1 MNITMDVRDLLQL
14 TGMQA
19 PLRQDYDYIIIGSGS
34 AGSVLAARLSED
46 ETARILVLEAGPM
59 DRSLYMLRMPAALA
73 EPMKS
78 ETYNWAYYS
87 EPEPYLDG
95 RRVYYP
101 RGRVV
106 GGSSS
111 INGMV
116 YLRGNPQDY
125 DGWAQTNGLERWSFA
140 HCLPY
145 FKRMESSALGPSEF
159 RGEGG
164 PLRVSIPECDNPLF
178 QAYIQAGIQAGFG
191 YTDDVNGF
199 RQEGVCKFERSTF
212 EGVRSSA
219 ARRYLHPARQKGR
232 IDLRVKVRVSRI
244 NLEGTAARSVTFIE
258 RGEEHTV
265 RAGREVLLCAGAF
278 NSPQLLMLSGIGPAD
293 ELRSHGI
300 AVKAD
305 LPGVGQN
312 LQDHLDYLLQYH
324 CTKPI
329 SLYPA
334 TRPLGRLA
342 VGLRWLLFKSGVGAS
357 NIWEAGSFFRSNDD
371 VPYPNLQHHFAPVA
385 ISYDGNERV
394 EGHGFQIHIS
404 QMRPRSRGWVKLRS
418 SDPFAPPRIQFN
430 HLMDETDRAEI
441 REGIRMT
448 RHLVSQK
455 AFDPYRGEEIA
466 PGSNRQSDAELDAFA
481 RAKGETSHHPSCT
494 CRMGLDEMAVVD
506 GEGRV
511 HGLEGLRVVDASIM
525 PNVVTANL
533 NATVIMLA
541 EKIADHIMGK
551 PPLAAQPAA
560 YHR

>member
-1 MNITMDVRDLLQL
+1 M
-14 TGMQA
+14 
-19 PLRQDYDYIIIGSGS
+19 PLRHSYDYIIIGSGS

-46 ETARILVLEAGPM
+46 ETARILVLEAGPI

-73 EPMKS
+73 EPLKS
-78 ETYNWAYYS
+78 EKYNWAYYT
-87 EPEPYLDG
+87 EPEPYLDN

-125 DGWAQTNGLERWSFA
+125 DGWAQSNGMEQWSYA

-145 FKRMESSALGPSEF
+145 FKRMESSIRGASEF
-159 RGEGG
+159 RGGSG
-164 PLRVSIPECDNPLF
+164 PLKVTIPECENPLF
-178 QAYIQAGIQAGFG
+178 KAYIQAGIEAGLG

-199 RQEGVCKFERSTF
+199 RQEGVCRFERSTF
-212 EGVRSSA
+212 KGVRSSA
-219 ARRYLHPARQKGR
+219 ARRYLHPARENGR
-232 IDLRVKVRVSRI
+232 IDLKVNVRVSRI
-244 NLEGTAARSVTFIE
+244 VLEGNAARGVSFVESGVTQ
-258 RGEEHTV
+258 TV
-265 RAGREVLLCAGAF
+265 YAEREVLLCAGAF
-278 NSPQLLMLSGIGPAD
+278 NSPQLLMLSGVGPAD
-293 ELRSHGI
+293 ELRRHGI
-300 AVKAD
+300 EIKVD
-305 LPGVGQN
+305 LPGVGEN

-324 CTKPI
+324 CTQPI

-334 TRPLGRLA
+334 TKSLGRFA
-342 VGLRWLLFKSGVGAS
+342 VGLQWLLFKSGVGAS
-357 NIWEAGSFFRSNDD
+357 NIWEAGSFFRSNDT
-371 VPYPNLQHHFAPVA
+371 VAYPNLQHHFAPVA

-418 SDPFAPPRIQFN
+418 ADPFSPPRIQFN
-430 HLMDETDRAEI
+430 HLMDATDRAEI
-441 REGIRMT
+441 REGIRIT
-448 RHLVSQK
+448 RNLVSQK

-466 PGSNRQSDAELDAFA
+466 PGNQKQSDAELDAFA

-494 CRMGLDEMAVVD
+494 CRMGLDEMSVVD

-511 HGLEGLRVVDASIM
+511 HGCERLRVVDASIM

-541 EKIADHIMGK
+541 EKMADQIMGK
-551 PPLAAQPAA
+551 TALTPEEIE